1 MATQYEVRVSP
12 AAKAGLD
19 VLPRRVAAATLN
31 FMKIYLQQQP
41 HEAGVE
47 LRGGQLKG
55 CFIASRGQYRI
66 VYKIDIPAGVV
77 DVLQILP
84 QH

>member
-1 MATQYEVRVSP
+1 VRVSP
-12 AAKAGLD
+12 AAKAGLA

-55 CFIASRGQYRI
+55 CFIARRASI
-66 VYKIDIPAGVV
+66 VSSTRSTSLPAW
-77 DVLQILP
+77 
-84 QH
+84 